1 MSYVFLISELWRK
14 ESSMQ
19 HSLSSLKEELT
30 KSDQILRSMAGK
42 VIYILYKI
50 KHYIINIIQL
60 QFLGYFKWKR

>member
-1 MSYVFLISELWRK
+1 MCFVFLLSELWRK
-14 ESSMQ
+14 ENSMQ

-50 KHYIINIIQL
+50 KYIINII
-60 QFLGYFKWKR
+60 